1 MSRETAFEGVVV
13 SGRKGVVVSGRND
26 HAAVVVQ
33 PTLQIV
39 KVYFQKT
46 GWLDPFE
53 LDAGNWKFSSFP
65 ASLAA
70 RSWLNSPRRE
80 RAANRSY
87 NYRFSAP
94 TTVRWSR

>member
-13 SGRKGVVVSGRND
+13 SGSND

-70 RSWLNSPRRE
+70 RSWLNSPRRV
-80 RAANRSY
+80 RAATRYPYNPANRSLSIF
-87 NYRFSAP
+87 RFRLAQD
-94 TTVRWSR
+94 

>member
-13 SGRKGVVVSGRND
+13 SGSND

-39 KVYFQKT
+39 EVYFQKM

-53 LDAGNWKFSSFP
+53 LDAGNWKFRSFP

-70 RSWLNSPRRE
+70 RSWLNSPRRGACGKPQPQLPGD
-80 RAANRSY
+80 RNGLLGFRLAQD
-87 NYRFSAP
+87 
-94 TTVRWSR
+94 

>member
-1 MSRETAFEGVVV
+1 VSRETAFEGVVV
-13 SGRKGVVVSGRND
+13 SGSND

-39 KVYFQKT
+39 EVYFQKM

-65 ASLAA
+65 APLAA
-70 RSWLNSPRRE
+70 RSWLNRPRRE
-80 RAANRSY
+80 RAAFRFH
-87 NYRFSAP
+87 NYPVYRLYLIGFRLAQD
-94 TTVRWSR
+94 